1 MAGALIDIG
10 SGNTLSGDTAGFT
23 KVVTA
28 QASEPSSVGAIRSFQ
43 ENDDGVALGADPQLL
58 SIEADL
64 DYRARIATDTMLE
77 DTIFNY
83 TAQNTGK
90 TIYRNTTMTNS
101 WTSQGVVTNAG
112 NITTTTTGTLLQS
125 YAYFPCMGTATLS
138 GDFQIAF
145 SHWPVSN
152 DIKEYGFGLPA
163 AANPYAPTDGV
174 YIRVS
179 SSGASAVCNF
189 NGIETVAPFAAFT
202 PTLNKKY
209 QFIIYIHHRVAEFWI
224 NDAGTVGLYAV
235 IDTPAGNGQP
245 NASSSLP
252 WFFRH
257 VIAGGAA
264 SVASNM
270 TVSNISVRVGGQTYT
285 RSLGEFGNA
294 VYGSYQG
301 LDGGTMGSLANYA
314 NSANPTAAVPTNTT
328 SAVCTG
334 LGGQGWETDTLA
346 VTTDGIIMSYQV
358 PSGTATV
365 PGRRLKIT
373 RVKIDGYIQTALTG
387 GGYNAQFSLA
397 FGSTNVS
404 LATAEAAAAKAP
416 RRLALGSHS
425 VASAAAAL
433 TQLATITADFTGG
446 EIYVNPGEF
455 VQIVKKKV
463 GTAPSAGVIAWTFT
477 IVYAWE

>member
-1 MAGALIDIG
+1 MTGALIDLG
-10 SGNTLSGDTAGFT
+10 GGNTFSGDSAGFA
-23 KVVTA
+23 KVTLA
-28 QASEPSSVGAIRSFQ
+28 QAVEPSSVGAIRSFQ
-43 ENDDGVALGADPQLL
+43 ENDDGVVLGEDPQLL
-58 SIEADL
+58 SVETDL

-83 TAQNTGK
+83 AAQNTGK
-90 TIYRNTTMTNS
+90 TAYRNTTMTNS

-138 GDFQIAF
+138 GDFEIAF
-145 SHWPVSN
+145 SQWTVSN

-163 AANPYAPTDGV
+163 NTNPYAPTDGV
-174 YIRVS
+174 YVRITS
-179 SSGASAVCNF
+179 AGAIAVCNF
-189 NGIETVAPFAAFT
+189 NGVETQQPFAPFT

-209 QFIIYIHHRVAEFWI
+209 QFIIYVHHRVAEFWV
-224 NDAGTVGLYAV
+224 NDGDSVGLYAV
-235 IDTPAGNGQP
+235 IPTPAGNGQP
-245 NASSSLP
+245 NAASSLP

-257 VIAGGAA
+257 VITGGAA

-270 TVSNISVRVGGQTYT
+270 VVSNISVRAGGQTYT

-314 NSANPTAAVPTNTT
+314 NSANPTAAAPTNTA

-358 PSGTATV
+358 PAGTVAV
-365 PGRRLKIT
+365 PGRRLKLISI
-373 RVKIDGYIQTALTG
+373 KIDGYVQTTLTG

-397 FGSTNVS
+397 FGHTAVS
-404 LATAEAAAAKAP
+404 LATAEAAATKAP
-416 RRLALGSHS
+416 RRIALGSHS
-425 VASAAAAL
+425 VASAAAL
-433 TQLATITADFTGG
+433 TQLQSIYVDFSGG
-446 EIYVNPGEF
+446 EVYVNPGEF
-455 VQIVKKKV
+455 IQIVKKKI

-477 IVYAWE
+477 PVYAWE